1 MGNPFLNLLAAL
13 LPAPERDGLIRRGAD
28 PALWS
33 VLLGLVQLF
42 LGSALLVSNAL
53 DTFQGLSDSVAG
65 YALDKID
72 PRALN
77 SAENRYAVLGSGP
90 ILWLTWV
97 ARPTT
102 WLLASVPLVGSARLI
117 AFATTRESVG
127 EPAVWLGVRL
137 FQTAGRLLRGSQ
149 EKIRFGPD
157 RPDRVLRERDGGLVV
172 LSRHPK
178 PDWNERVTLEI
189 GDRFYRLVRTE
200 ERMDGSWW
208 SHAYVL
214 QEADPSEV
222 IRALIRYEPPNRR
235 EGSLRASLR

>member
-1 MGNPFLNLLAAL
+1 MGNPLLNLLAAL

-33 VLLGLVQLF
+33 LLLGLVQLF

-53 DTFQGLSDSVAG
+53 DTFQGLADAVAT
-65 YALDKID
+65 YTVEEID

-77 SAENRYAVLGSGP
+77 SPENRYAVVGSGP
-90 ILWLTWV
+90 IVWFTWV

-102 WLLASVPLVGSARLI
+102 WLLASVPLVGIARLI
-117 AFATTRESVG
+117 AFAATRESVG
-127 EPAVWLGVRL
+127 EPVVWLGVRL
-137 FQTAGRLLRGSQ
+137 FQAAGRLLRGSQ
-149 EKIRFGPD
+149 EKVRFGPE

-208 SHAYVL
+208 THAYVL